1 MKIKSGKLLAIMIG
15 WLALCS
21 PIFAHHGN
29 AAYDES
35 HPLTLKGKVTQYK
48 WANPHTLIY
57 FDASG
62 EKGGVVHWVVET
74 LSTTKLARAGWTQD
88 ALKAGDKVTIVF
100 SPAKDG
106 QPFGFLQRIMF
117 ADGRQLGMLE
127 HPQ

>member
-1 MKIKSGKLLAIMIG
+1 MVG
-15 WLALCS
+15 WLAFCS
-21 PIFAHHGN
+21 PILAHHGN

-35 HPLTLKGKVTQYK
+35 HPLTLKGKVTQFK

-57 FDASG
+57 FDTSG

-74 LSTTKLARAGWTQD
+74 LSPTKLARAGWTQD
-88 ALKAGDKVTIVF
+88 ALKAGDEVTIVL

-106 QPFGFLQRIMF
+106 QPVGFLQRIKF